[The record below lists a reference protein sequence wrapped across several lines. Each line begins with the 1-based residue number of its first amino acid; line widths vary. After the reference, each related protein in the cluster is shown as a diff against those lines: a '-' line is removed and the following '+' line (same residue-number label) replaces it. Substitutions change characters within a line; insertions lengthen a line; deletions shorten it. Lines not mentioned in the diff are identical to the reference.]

1 MKKLLLAAT
10 VIVAAS
16 TIASLAD
23 TRSPKMD
30 ITRNLDIFNALVKE
44 LQTLYVDSIDAEKS
58 VNTAIN
64 AMLNNIDPYTEYI
77 PYKDQEDFV
86 AMTSGEY
93 AGVGSTIMQRD
104 GWVYFSDP
112 MEGSPA
118 KKAGIKAG
126 DKIVMIDNDSTK
138 GWTTPKVSS
147 KLKGP
152 AGTDVRVTVHRPYVE
167 DSVMTFTIRRAKIF
181 QPSVPYYGMLRD
193 GVGYISLTSFIDKSP
208 DEIKDALTALKKE
221 PGLKA
226 LVLDLR
232 GNGGGLLESAVKIL
246 GYFVPKGTEVLRTRG
261 KGVMNERVYKTS
273 GAPIDT
279 DIPMMVLI
287 DGGTASAAEIVSG
300 ALQDLDRAVIVGER
314 SFGKGLVQ
322 TTRELPYDGMLKVTT
337 AKYYIPSGR
346 LIQAIDYSHRNPDGS
361 VGRIPDSLTSVYHT
375 AGGREVRDGGGI
387 TPDITVTYPDINRV
401 TFNIVRDNWAFDFA
415 NRYAARNASIPAPE
429 DFCITDSIYTE
440 FKQFI
445 DPSRF
450 QYDKVCEEG
459 LKALRDIAKQEGY
472 MNDST
477 KAQFD
482 RLETMLKHD
491 LQHDLDINRKAIEP
505 YLASEIANRYYST
518 RGEVIQTLKTDQA
531 IDTVITILNDP
542 ARYNKILAPV
552 KKNKK

>member
-23 TRSPKMD
+23 TRSSKMD

-77 PYKDQEDFV
+77 PYKDQEDFMT
-86 AMTSGEY
+86 MTSGEY

-104 GWVYFSDP
+104 SWVYFTDP

-279 DIPMMVLI
+279 DIPMMVLV

-300 ALQDLDRAVIVGER
+300 ALQNLDRAVIVGER

-361 VGRIPDSLTSVYHT
+361 VGRIPDSLTSVFHT

-387 TPDITVTYPDINRV
+387 TPDVTIDYPDINRV

-429 DFCITDSIYTE
+429 DFCITDSIYAE

-450 QYDKVCEEG
+450 QYDKVCEDG

-518 RGEVIQTLKTDQA
+518 RGEVIQTLKTDPA

>member
-77 PYKDQEDFV
+77 PYKDQEDFMT
-86 AMTSGEY
+86 MTSGEY

-104 GWVYFSDP
+104 NWVYFTDP

-167 DSVMTFTIRRAKIF
+167 DSVMTFIIRRAKIF
-181 QPSVPYYGMLRD
+181 QPSVSYYGMLRD

-208 DEIKDALTALKKE
+208 DEIKDALTALKKD

-246 GYFVPKGTEVLRTRG
+246 SYFVPKGTEVLRTRG

-279 DIPMMVLI
+279 DIPMMVLV

-361 VGRIPDSLTSVYHT
+361 VGRIPDSLTSVFHT

-387 TPDITVTYPDINRV
+387 TPDVTIDYPDINRV

-429 DFCITDSIYTE
+429 DFCITDTIYAE

-450 QYDKVCEEG
+450 QYDKVCEDG

-518 RGEVIQTLKTDQA
+518 RGEVIQTLKTDPA

>member
-23 TRSPKMD
+23 TRSSKMD

-77 PYKDQEDFV
+77 PYKDQEDFMT
-86 AMTSGEY
+86 MTSGEY

-104 GWVYFSDP
+104 SWVYFTDP

-279 DIPMMVLI
+279 DIPMMVLV

-361 VGRIPDSLTSVYHT
+361 VGRIPDSLTSVFHT

-387 TPDITVTYPDINRV
+387 TPDVTIDYPDINRV

-429 DFCITDSIYTE
+429 DFCITDSIYAE

-450 QYDKVCEEG
+450 QYDKVCEDG

-518 RGEVIQTLKTDQA
+518 RGEVIQTLKTDPA

>member
-77 PYKDQEDFV
+77 PYKDQEDFMT
-86 AMTSGEY
+86 MTSGEY

-104 GWVYFSDP
+104 NWVYFTDP

-279 DIPMMVLI
+279 DIPMMVLV

-361 VGRIPDSLTSVYHT
+361 VGRIPDSLTSVFHT

-387 TPDITVTYPDINRV
+387 TPDVTIDYPDINRV

-429 DFCITDSIYTE
+429 DFCITDSIYAE

-450 QYDKVCEEG
+450 QYDKVCEDG

-518 RGEVIQTLKTDQA
+518 RGEVIQTLKTDPA

>member
-77 PYKDQEDFV
+77 PYKDQEDFMT
-86 AMTSGEY
+86 MTSGEY

-104 GWVYFSDP
+104 SWVYFTDP

-279 DIPMMVLI
+279 DIPMMVLV

-361 VGRIPDSLTSVYHT
+361 VGRIPDSLTSVFHT

-387 TPDITVTYPDINRV
+387 TPDVTIDYPDINRV

-429 DFCITDSIYTE
+429 DFCITDSIYAE

-450 QYDKVCEEG
+450 QYDKVCEDG

-518 RGEVIQTLKTDQA
+518 RGEVIQTLKTDPA

>member
-77 PYKDQEDFV
+77 PYKDQEDFMT
-86 AMTSGEY
+86 MTSGEY

-104 GWVYFSDP
+104 NWVYFTDP

-208 DEIKDALTALKKE
+208 DEIKDALMALKKD

-279 DIPMMVLI
+279 DIPMMVLV

-361 VGRIPDSLTSVYHT
+361 VGRIPDSLTSVFHT

-387 TPDITVTYPDINRV
+387 TPDVTIDYPDINRV

-429 DFCITDSIYTE
+429 DFCITDSIYAE

-450 QYDKVCEEG
+450 QYDKVCEDG

-518 RGEVIQTLKTDQA
+518 RGEVIQTLKTDPA

>member
-23 TRSPKMD
+23 TRSSKMD

-77 PYKDQEDFV
+77 PYKDQEDFMT
-86 AMTSGEY
+86 MTSGEY

-104 GWVYFSDP
+104 SWVYFTDP

-279 DIPMMVLI
+279 DIPMMVLV

-361 VGRIPDSLTSVYHT
+361 VGRIPDSLTSVFHT

-387 TPDITVTYPDINRV
+387 TPDVTIDYPDINRV

-429 DFCITDSIYTE
+429 DFCITDTIYAE

-450 QYDKVCEEG
+450 QYDKVCEDG

-518 RGEVIQTLKTDQA
+518 RGEVIQTLKTDPA